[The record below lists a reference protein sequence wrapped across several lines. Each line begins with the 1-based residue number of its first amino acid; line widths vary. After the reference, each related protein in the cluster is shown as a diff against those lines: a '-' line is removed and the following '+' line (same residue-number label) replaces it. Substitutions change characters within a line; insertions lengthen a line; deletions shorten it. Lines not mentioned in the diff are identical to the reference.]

1 MTYCTQIR
9 LIDFG
14 ASLKGIKKKRDPTKS
29 ETMPAWRYC
38 GTKLYMPP
46 ETLIQNGDTEATCRP
61 SLGDVWALGVVLY
74 SMVSGIRC
82 PFRNEAMIREG
93 MDSIVR
99 KHGEERTCTVEI
111 EAVLPIVCRCLEV
124 DPLERVTSTEL
135 VKLC

>member
-1 MTYCTQIR
+1 
-9 LIDFG
+9 
-14 ASLKGIKKKRDPTKS
+14 
-29 ETMPAWRYC
+29 MPAWRYC

-61 SLGDVWALGVVLY
+61 GLGDVWALGVVLY

-99 KHGEERTCTVEI
+99 KHGEERTSTAEI
-111 EAVLPIVCRCLEV
+111 EAVLPIVRRCLEV
-124 DPLERVTSTEL
+124 DPLERVTSKEL
-135 VKLC
+135 MELC